1 MSFPMTQIP
10 LTANG
15 NIRPGRFLTTVSGN
29 ANFLLVV
36 EATASTQFLVGIS
49 ERYFRGPADGQGG
62 TNETYLAIAGDPVP
76 YRGPLQIAELI
87 LGGTVNNMG
96 VLLTTDGSGAGVA
109 TAPSDGTTTYY
120 GAIALQ
126 SGVSGEY
133 IPVYVLPP
141 TPTV

>member
-15 NIRPGRFLTTVSGN
+15 NIRPGRFLTSVSGN

-36 EATASTQFLVGIS
+36 EATASTQPLFGIS
-49 ERYFRGPADGQGG
+49 ERGTRGPAGVD
-62 TNETYLAIAGDPVP
+62 ETYIAIATEPVP
-76 YRGPLQIAELI
+76 YRGPLQVAEVI
-87 LGGTVNNMG
+87 LGGTVSNMG
-96 VLLTTDGSGAGVA
+96 VLLTADSAGRAVA
-109 TAPSDGTTTYY
+109 TAPVDGTTTYY

-126 SGVSGEY
+126 AGLVNEY

>member
-1 MSFPMTQIP
+1 MAFPMTQIP

-29 ANFLLVV
+29 SNFLLVV
-36 EATASTQFLVGIS
+36 EATASTQILLGIS
-49 ERYFRGPADGQGG
+49 ERYVRGPADGQGG
-62 TNETYLAIAGDPVP
+62 SNELYIAITGDEVP
-76 YRGPLQIAELI
+76 YRGPLQIAELL
-87 LGGTVNNMG
+87 LGGTVSNMG
-96 VLLTTDGSGAGVA
+96 VLLTSDGSGQGVA
-109 TAPSDGTTTYY
+109 TAPANGTTTYY

-126 SGVSGEY
+126 AGVSGDY